1 MARQDTPVSQHMRA
15 LISASAVGNR
25 SSSAPAERSSARV
38 MPRMRLRKTTAAA
51 GWRWGGKSTEGGAVR
66 VRAALSSHMCHATA
80 TGQRGGTQAARHQMC
95 GLLPPSTNTAVG
107 AAHLPC
113 CWLPPPALPPGHR
126 DAWPAA
132 GHPLSASRVCSPVV
146 RGSCQVSFGH
156 RVCMA
161 IAVGPPALAAPACTS
176 AVQCPTQQCAHM
188 PA

>member
-1 MARQDTPVSQHMRA
+1 MGRQDTPVSQHMRA

-51 GWRWGGKSTEGGAVR
+51 GWRWGGKSTEGGAVW
-66 VRAALSSHMCHATA
+66 VRAALSSHMCHA
-80 TGQRGGTQAARHQMC
+80 QAARHQIC

-107 AAHLPC
+107 APHLPC

-146 RGSCQVSFGH
+146 RGSSQVSFGH
-156 RVCMA
+156 VSGMHGHSGRPPSSGGSGLHLRCTVPNTAMRPHACMKS
-161 IAVGPPALAAPACTS
+161 TS
-176 AVQCPTQQCAHM
+176 
-188 PA
+188 